1 MDFAMDDANRQ
12 PALSSSVYRFG
23 LFTLDASAGSLTRN
37 GLRVKLQE
45 QPFQLLVLLLEKHG
59 EVVTREEIR
68 RRLWE
73 SDTFV
78 DFDKSLGVDVL
89 KVREALGDSAAN
101 PRFLETLPRRG
112 YRFIAPVSVEGP
124 SAGLNASPVSQPT
137 EATIG
142 QPVSLGT
149 GTAPPGSRSPAH
161 EPSGRTSRQRLWFAA
176 AALGATFA
184 VAFVAYRLHGVSPP
198 AVAPPPPSSQK
209 LRRSVAVLGFRN
221 VAGGPEQNWLSTA
234 LTEMLNTELAASGDL
249 RLVSGEDVANVKHDL
264 DLRDEDT
271 LAKSTLTRL
280 RSSLGADMVVVGS
293 YTLLNDGEKNRIR
306 LDMRVQ
312 DTGLG
317 ETIFEDSIT
326 SDERDL
332 FDLASQAGSRLRER
346 LNPSLALAPGTDPP
360 PSAGSSNELALQF
373 YSQGRARLYEFDFVG
388 ARDLLKR
395 AVAADPNFALA
406 HSALSSALAS
416 LGFEAQA
423 RDEAKR
429 ALQHTQG
436 MPQETALTIQGQYQ
450 ESNNDWHGAA
460 QTYDTLFQRFPDNL
474 TYGLELAGAQ
484 LHVNPADSE
493 QTLAALRMLPSPVG
507 DDPRIDLM
515 EARALIGKDLPRAR
529 TIAQQAIAKASAQHA
544 TLMMARGYGILCEQD
559 SSVGVS
565 LDQSLSECNLAR
577 NSYDSAGDRNNSA
590 RTLNDLAVLYY
601 QHGDLD
607 KAEAMWNEAIEVFR
621 SLGET
626 EGLAASSN
634 NVGEV
639 LLTRGKLDEAKK
651 PLQQALAGYTLAGDR
666 PGVALVMADL
676 GEIALR
682 KADLSAAR
690 SSYEQTVAM
699 GTHIGDTN
707 ATAYGMAGLGDVEM
721 EQDQLAAARKQY
733 ESALKLRESLGEKQ
747 TILQTKVALARIT
760 TEEGHAADA
769 EPELR
774 RCQDQLHQ
782 AQWFDDELGAGLLL
796 TDVLLDQAKN
806 ADARN
811 EIVSI
816 RPFEEKTQNR
826 ELQLRFSLES
836 ARVLLA
842 GHDLRSARTQLDT
855 VAREADASGFVGLAW
870 EAQTLLAEVQE
881 EAGDMPGATHKLN
894 LVAAQARSAGFL
906 LRTRKAGATAKFL
919 TNPGEPS
926 HASQ

>member
-1 MDFAMDDANRQ
+1 MGFAMDDTNRQ
-12 PALSSSVYRFG
+12 PALSSPVVYRFG
-23 LFTLDASAGSLTRN
+23 LFTLDASAGLLTRN

-45 QPFQLLVLLLEKHG
+45 QPFQLLVLLLEKPG

-112 YRFIAPVSVEGP
+112 YRFIAPVSLEGS
-124 SAGLNASPVSQPT
+124 SAGLNASPSAQPAET
-137 EATIG
+137 TTAHPIS
-142 QPVSLGT
+142 VGT
-149 GTAPPGSRSPAH
+149 GAVSDSHSPAN
-161 EPSGRTSRQRLWFAA
+161 EPSGRKSRQRLWFAA

-184 VAFVAYRLHGVSPP
+184 VAFAAYRLHNTSRP
-198 AVAPPPPSSQK
+198 AAAPQPPSSQK

-221 VAGGPEQNWLSTA
+221 VAGGPDQNWLSTA
-234 LTEMLNTELAASGDL
+234 LTEMLNTELGASGDL

-264 DLRDEDT
+264 DLQAEDT

-326 SDERDL
+326 RDEKDL

-346 LNPSLALAPGTDPP
+346 LNPSLTLAPGTDLL

-406 HSALSSALAS
+406 HSALSSALNS
-416 LGFEAQA
+416 LGFESLA
-423 RDEAKR
+423 RDEARR

-436 MPQETALTIQGQYQ
+436 MPQETALAIQGQYQ
-450 ESNNDWHGAA
+450 TSINDWHGAV

-484 LHVNPADSE
+484 LHLNPADSE
-493 QTLAALRMLPSPVG
+493 HTLAELRMLPSPVG

-515 EARALIGKDLPRAR
+515 EASALIGKNLPRAR
-529 TIAQQAIAKASAQHA
+529 ATAQQAIAKASAQHA

-559 SSVGVS
+559 SFVGVP

-577 NSYDSAGDRNNSA
+577 NSYNSAGDRNNSA
-590 RTLNDLAVLYY
+590 RTLNDLAGLYY

-607 KAEAMWNEAIEVFR
+607 KAEAMWRESIKVFR
-621 SLGET
+621 NVGDT
-626 EGLAASSN
+626 EALAASSN
-634 NVGEV
+634 NVGDV
-639 LLTRGKLDEAKK
+639 LLTRGKLDEAQKL
-651 PLQQALAGYTLAGDR
+651 LQQASTGYTLTGDR
-666 PGVALVMADL
+666 AGVALVMVDL

-690 SSYEQTVAM
+690 SSYERAMAM
-699 GTHIGDTN
+699 GAKIGDRN
-707 ATAYGMAGLGDVEM
+707 ATAYALAGLGDVAM
-721 EQDQLAAARKQY
+721 ERDQLAVARKQY
-733 ESALKLRESLGEKQ
+733 ESALKLREDLGQKQ
-747 TILQTKVALARIT
+747 TVLQTKVALARLT
-760 TEEGHAADA
+760 TEEGHSKEA

-774 RCQDQLHQ
+774 HCQEQLHQ
-782 AQWFDDELGAGLLL
+782 AQWFDDELGAGLVL
-796 TDVLLDQAKN
+796 TEALLDQART
-806 ADARN
+806 ADARR
-811 EIVSI
+811 EIVAI
-816 RPFEEKTQNR
+816 RPLEEKTQSR
-826 ELQLRFSLES
+826 ELQLRFSLEF

-842 GHDLRSARTQLDT
+842 EHDLRSARTQSDSLS
-855 VAREADASGFVGLAW
+855 REAEASGFVGVAW
-870 EAQTLLAEVQE
+870 EAQTILANVQA
-881 EAGDMPGATHKLN
+881 EAGDTSDATHKLK
-894 LVAAQARSAGFL
+894 LVATQAQSAGFL
-906 LRTRKAGATAKFL
+906 LRARKADTIAKVMSIS
-919 TNPGEPS
+919 GES
-926 HASQ
+926 THASQ